1 MWKENPLEDLESGKV
16 EFGQAGEFL
25 LELQKEFGE
34 RDKES
39 VKVAELKMVEQK
51 RRIIEEFVQ
60 EFRRA
65 ARERRYERR
74 VLVDVRCGSYQR

>member
-1 MWKENPLEDLESGKV
+1 M
-16 EFGQAGEFL
+16 
-25 LELQKEFGE
+25 
-34 RDKES
+34 
-39 VKVAELKMVEQK
+39 AELKMIEQK

-60 EFRRA
+60 EFRKA